1 MAHSIRYTQSVLLAL
16 IFALGLLASNVASSR
31 LLSSEL
37 SMTEKHEHWMKQYG
51 RVYKTNAEKE
61 RRFEIFKK
69 NVEYI
74 EAMNKMNRS
83 FTLGLNAFTD
93 LTNEEFGASHNG
105 YRRPASSLKSTYFKY
120 ENLTDVPASVD
131 WVANGAVTPI
141 KDQGQCGCCW
151 AFSAIAATEGI
162 TEISTGNLISLSE
175 QQIVDCDT
183 NGNDQ
188 GCNGGT
194 PDGAFSYI
202 INSGGLTT
210 EDNYPYTGSQGSCNG
225 NGGQSA
231 ATLSNYQ
238 DVPSNEDALQQAVAS
253 QPVSVAIDASG
264 SDFQQYSGGVFTGSC
279 GTDLDHAVTVVGYGT
294 SDDGTDYWLVKN
306 SWGTSWGE
314 NGYIRMQRGVGNGG
328 LCGIAMQASYP
339 IA

>member
-1 MAHSIRYTQSVLLAL
+1 
-16 IFALGLLASNVASSR
+16 
-31 LLSSEL
+31 
-37 SMTEKHEHWMKQYG
+37 
-51 RVYKTNAEKE
+51 
-61 RRFEIFKK
+61 
-69 NVEYI
+69 
-74 EAMNKMNRS
+74 MNKMNRS

-141 KDQGQCGCCW
+141 KDQGQCGC
-151 AFSAIAATEGI
+151 
-162 TEISTGNLISLSE
+162 
-175 QQIVDCDT
+175 
-183 NGNDQ
+183 
-188 GCNGGT
+188 NGGT

-238 DVPSNEDALQQAVAS
+238 DVPAMRMLFNKPLPP
-253 QPVSVAIDASG
+253 PVSVAIDASE
-264 SDFQQYSGGVFTGSC
+264 
-279 GTDLDHAVTVVGYGT
+279 VTSNNT
-294 SDDGTDYWLVKN
+294 PEEFSLVLAAPTLTMPWS
-306 SWGTSWGE
+306 SWDMAH
-314 NGYIRMQRGVGNGG
+314 R
-328 LCGIAMQASYP
+328 
-339 IA
+339 

>member
-1 MAHSIRYTQSVLLAL
+1 MAKSIKYSRSVLLAL
-16 IFALGLLASNVASSR
+16 IFDLVLLASNVASSR

-37 SMTEKHEHWMKQYG
+37 ASLQD
-51 RVYKTNAEKE
+51 RAEKE

-74 EAMNKMNRS
+74 EAMNKLNPS

-93 LTNEEFGASHNG
+93 LTNEE
-105 YRRPASSLKSTYFKY
+105 RPASSLKSTYFKY

-141 KDQGQCGCCW
+141 KDQGQCGCCC
-151 AFSAIAATEGI
+151 AFSAVAATEEI
-162 TEISTGNLISLSE
+162 TEISTGNLIPLSE
-175 QQIVDCDT
+175 QQIMDCDT
-183 NGNDQ
+183 NENDQ
-188 GCNGGT
+188 GC
-194 PDGAFSYI
+194 S
-202 INSGGLTT
+202 
-210 EDNYPYTGSQGSCNG
+210 
-225 NGGQSA
+225 
-231 ATLSNYQ
+231 
-238 DVPSNEDALQQAVAS
+238 LQQAVAN

-264 SDFQQYSGGVFTGSC
+264 NDFQQYSGSVFTDTC
-279 GTDLDHAVTVVGYGT
+279 GIDLENAVTVVGYGT

-339 IA
+339 IT

>member
-69 NVEYI
+69 NAEYI

-141 KDQGQCGCCW
+141 KDQGQC
-151 AFSAIAATEGI
+151 
-162 TEISTGNLISLSE
+162 
-175 QQIVDCDT
+175 
-183 NGNDQ
+183 
-188 GCNGGT
+188 
-194 PDGAFSYI
+194 
-202 INSGGLTT
+202 
-210 EDNYPYTGSQGSCNG
+210 GSCNG

>member
-1 MAHSIRYTQSVLLAL
+1 MASLNKYSQSVLLAF
-16 IFALGLLASNVASSR
+16 IFAVGLFASNVASSR

-37 SMTEKHEHWMKQYG
+37 SMTERHEQWIKQHG
-51 RVYKTNAEKE
+51 RVYKNAAEKQ

-69 NVEYI
+69 NIEYI
-74 EAMNKMNRS
+74 ENMNKMNRS
-83 FTLGLNAFTD
+83 FSLGLNAFTD
-93 LTNEEFGASHNG
+93 LTNEEFRASHNG
-105 YRRPASSLKSTYFKY
+105 YRRPASSLRSTFFKY
-120 ENLTDVPASVD
+120 ENFTDVPSSVD
-131 WVANGAVTPI
+131 WVANGAVTPV
-141 KDQGQCGCCW
+141 KNQGQCGCCW
-151 AFSAIAATEGI
+151 AFSAVAATEGI
-162 TEISTGNLISLSE
+162 TEISSGNLVSLSE

-183 NGNDQ
+183 GGNDQ

-202 INSGGLTT
+202 ISAGGLTT
-210 EDNYPYTGSQGSCNG
+210 EDNYPYNGYQGSCNG
-225 NGGQSA
+225 NGGQPA
-231 ATLSNYQ
+231 AALSSYQ
-238 DVPSNEDALQQAVAS
+238 DVPSSEDALQQAVAN

-314 NGYIRMQRGVGNGG
+314 NGYIRMQRGVGGGG